1 MSPRCT
7 PTVYGPRCSGMSEEA
22 AMSYGFQRTATGRI
36 VLRVDH
42 VERGLLASVAR
53 QVIDLVKPE
62 EQDQEIDPLAAAIG
76 WIEGEVCPSD
86 DPAVARLLPDAYADA
101 KEASEFRRFTEND
114 LRQTK
119 VNHANTVL
127 AEIERS
133 GDKIT
138 VGSADSWLGTLNDA
152 RIAIGTRIQ
161 IAEDNH
167 EELASLPEGDPRA
180 GLFHVYDWLTF
191 LQESLVRCL
200 DPTLYGFTDEDA
212 PVVDD

>member
-1 MSPRCT
+1 
-7 PTVYGPRCSGMSEEA
+7 MSELIG
-22 AMSYGFQRTATGRI
+22 MSYGFQRTATGRI
-36 VLRVDH
+36 VLRVDQ

-53 QVIDLVKPE
+53 QVIDLIKPAAPA
-62 EQDQEIDPLAAAIG
+62 DDVDPLAAQIG
-76 WIEGEVCPSD
+76 WVDGDVGPSD

-101 KEASEFRRFTEND
+101 QEARDFRRFTEND

-119 VNHANTVL
+119 VQHATTVL
-127 AEIERS
+127 TEIERS

-200 DPTLYGFTDEDA
+200 DPTLYGFTEDDA
-212 PVVDD
+212 PVIDD

>member
-1 MSPRCT
+1 MGCGRH
-7 PTVYGPRCSGMSEEA
+7 CSETTEVVVV
-22 AMSYGFQRTATGRI
+22 SYGFQRTATGRI
-36 VLRVDH
+36 VLRVDQ

-62 EQDQEIDPLAAAIG
+62 ELSADVDPLAAQIG
-76 WIEGEVCPSD
+76 WVEGEAGPSN
-86 DPAVARLLPDAYADA
+86 DPAVARLLPDAYDDVE
-101 KEASEFRRFTEND
+101 EASEFRRFTEHD

-119 VNHANTVL
+119 VQHATTVL
-127 AEIERS
+127 AEVERS
-133 GDKIT
+133 GEKIT
-138 VGSADSWLGTLNDA
+138 VGSAESWLGTLNDA

-161 IAEDNH
+161 ISEDNH

-200 DPTLYGFTDEDA
+200 DPSLYGFTDEDIPFA
-212 PVVDD
+212 DD